1 MELGRLDHIGVG
13 VKDLEATIAL
23 YESTLGGQV
32 RSRHPNFHGELDAAF
47 VVVRDSVIEFLS
59 PLREESVM
67 GRFLKRHGEG
77 LHHLAYQVEDIR
89 AAVKDLVEAG
99 LQPLDEEPRPGIL
112 GDLIFFFHPK
122 STSGVLLELVETPPE
137 RQPPPDL

>member
-1 MELGRLDHIGVG
+1 MKLGRLDHIGVG

-23 YESTLGGQV
+23 YESTLGGRV
-32 RSRHPNFHGELDAAF
+32 RSRHPNYHGEIDAAF
-47 VVVRDSVIEFLS
+47 VAVGDSVLEFLA
-59 PLREESVM
+59 PLKEEGVM

-89 AAVKDLVEAG
+89 EAVKSLVEAG
-99 LQPLDEEPRPGIL
+99 LQPLDKEPRPGIL

-122 STSGVLLELVETPPE
+122 STSGVLIELVEAPPE
-137 RQPPPDL
+137 R